1 MKNKFLSSSDNMSKN
16 LKHNYL
22 NSIKSKFKR
31 NKLLLPYIL
40 LFLGFMS
47 FILFYK
53 MEYSAASTA
62 LAKNTIRFH
71 VRANSDTVIDQT
83 LKLKVK
89 DAVVDYIYRETKEL
103 NSLKEY
109 SLFITTHNEKIL
121 NIAQKTIDENGF
133 DYNVTSKFGKD
144 DFPKKTYGDVVYPEG
159 EYTSYTIYIG
169 KGKGHNWWCVL
180 YPQLCF
186 VDASSGTVPDS
197 SKERLKDSLGE
208 REYKTIIKFKY
219 LKFLNNFLD

>member
-1 MKNKFLSSSDNMSKN
+1 MKNKFLSSSDNMSKH
-16 LKHNYL
+16 LKHDYL
-22 NSIKSKFKR
+22 NSIKSNFKR

-71 VRANSDTVIDQT
+71 VRANSDTVVDQT

-103 NSLKEY
+103 NSL
-109 SLFITTHNEKIL
+109 
-121 NIAQKTIDENGF
+121 
-133 DYNVTSKFGKD
+133 
-144 DFPKKTYGDVVYPEG
+144 
-159 EYTSYTIYIG
+159 
-169 KGKGHNWWCVL
+169 
-180 YPQLCF
+180 
-186 VDASSGTVPDS
+186 
-197 SKERLKDSLGE
+197 
-208 REYKTIIKFKY
+208 
-219 LKFLNNFLD
+219 